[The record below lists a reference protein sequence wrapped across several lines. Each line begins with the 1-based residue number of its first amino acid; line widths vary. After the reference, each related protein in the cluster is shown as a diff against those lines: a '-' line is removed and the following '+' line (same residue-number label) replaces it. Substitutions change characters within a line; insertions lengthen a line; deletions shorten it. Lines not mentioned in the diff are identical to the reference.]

1 MNYGSI
7 SISSR
12 RTEMAFEIFFRLL
25 TSFHPWTEIGKEGSE
40 RHVVELQKLPM
51 SMLLSTLLLLS
62 PDVMANEGRKFDR
75 RSLRVVR
82 SAEVRSFLATENSF

>member
-1 MNYGSI
+1 
-7 SISSR
+7 
-12 RTEMAFEIFFRLL
+12 
-25 TSFHPWTEIGKEGSE
+25 
-40 RHVVELQKLPM
+40 VVELQKLPM